1 MHNVVVRSLILLVI
15 STAIVLVSAFALPPA
30 VPETTPVSASQD
42 GMAGH
47 EMDTAVESE
56 AAFISGMIP
65 HHREAVE
72 SARAIL
78 SSTERPEVRDLARDV
93 IATQTEEI
101 AMLEGWLERWYPD
114 APEAAYTPMMAPVSG
129 TPAEADRTFLAGMI
143 EHHRGAIDMARAYLD
158 ASFAKHP
165 EVVRLAEAIV
175 TVQDGEIEEMEGWL
189 GAWYGDAEPEPMA
202 H

>member
-1 MHNVVVRSLILLVI
+1 MHNVVVRSLVLLTI

-30 VPETTPVSASQD
+30 APTTPVGTSQD

-47 EMDTAVESE
+47 EMATAVESE

-78 SSTERPEVRDLARDV
+78 SSTERPEVRTLARDV

-101 AMLEGWLERWYPD
+101 ALLEGWLGRWYPD
-114 APEAAYTPMMAPVSG
+114 APEAAYTPMMAPASG
-129 TPAEADRTFLAGMI
+129 SPAEADRAFLEGMI
-143 EHHRGAIDMARAYLD
+143 EHHQGALDMARAYLD
-158 ASFAKHP
+158 ADFAKHP

-175 TVQDGEIEEMEGWL
+175 AVQNGEIEQMEAWL